1 MQKKLFKSVDTTVI
15 LKKITPFL
23 LFIFILLAFPQL
35 VKSNILENGDDS
47 KIIVSGD
54 VTIFESVDLRD
65 ENNIGKDS
73 KEIAKQKAVIV
84 ISEGASIT
92 NIDAFKNAKVLK
104 LEKTKSPRKLAKKK
118 IHTQRTLAKTKNI
131 KSKTAATIYNS
142 KKNSGLFSQ
151 SQKEQIIF
159 SPIQPFSK
167 AIVSIVAK
175 KTNRKLHFSVI
186 QNFRYTD
193 PSIRVCYLL
202 GKHSVRPPTSFA

>member
-1 MQKKLFKSVDTTVI
+1 M
-15 LKKITPFL
+15 

-104 LEKTKSPRKLAKKK
+104 LEKTKSVFFKK
-118 IHTQRTLAKTKNI
+118 I
-131 KSKTAATIYNS
+131 
-142 KKNSGLFSQ
+142 
-151 SQKEQIIF
+151 
-159 SPIQPFSK
+159 
-167 AIVSIVAK
+167 
-175 KTNRKLHFSVI
+175 KLHLTLRKKWLNTRLSSC
-186 QNFRYTD
+186 QNKMC
-193 PSIRVCYLL
+193 ILVEL
-202 GKHSVRPPTSFA
+202 